1 MLPFE
6 QDIEDEIGRVI
17 KIDNP
22 EDGFEESLC
31 IDYISFESGEFHA
44 EIVVTKEWQEEMSAI
59 HGKAELIIGKQRHG
73 PVGTI
78 ELAFDGRYTR
88 FGNLAKSYENKPQ

>member
-1 MLPFE
+1 MPRRAIQKIARTLIIEHSSKSPGADSKNG
-6 QDIEDEIGRVI
+6 DII
-17 KIDNP
+17 N
-22 EDGFEESLC
+22 
-31 IDYISFESGEFHA
+31 
-44 EIVVTKEWQEEMSAI
+44 VTKMSPAI

-88 FGNLAKSYENKPQ
+88 FGNLAKSYENKSQ